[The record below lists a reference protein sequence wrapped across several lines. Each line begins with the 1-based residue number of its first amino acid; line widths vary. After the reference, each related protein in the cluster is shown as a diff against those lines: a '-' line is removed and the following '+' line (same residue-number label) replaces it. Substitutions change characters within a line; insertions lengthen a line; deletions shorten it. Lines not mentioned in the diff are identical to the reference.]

1 MALLCDE
8 LLPRL
13 PGLMPAVAAALEEVD
28 EGQQAE

>member
-13 PGLMPAVAAALEEVD
+13 PGLMPAVAAALEVD